1 MDYPVTTSAQL
12 RAVLRALR
20 QSQRLS
26 QTQAGQRLGVNQKRL
41 ARIEAA
47 PGVTSFDQIAR
58 LVSALGGR
66 LVISVAAS
74 TIETAGPTPPQGGRK
89 TKAGA
94 KTAAKLADGW

>member
-26 QTQAGQRLGVNQKRL
+26 QTQAGQRLGVNQQRL

-66 LVISVAAS
+66 LVLSVAAS
-74 TIETAGPTPPQGGRK
+74 PIETAGHTTPPGGRK

-94 KTAAKLADGW
+94 KMAARLANGW

>member
-66 LVISVAAS
+66 LVVTTAAGKA
-74 TIETAGPTPPQGGRK
+74 ETSAPPAAQGGRK

-94 KTAAKLADGW
+94 KPAAKLADGW

>member
-20 QSQRLS
+20 QAQRLS

-66 LVISVAAS
+66 LVLSVAAS
-74 TIETAGPTPPQGGRK
+74 PIETAGPPTPPGGRK

-94 KTAAKLADGW
+94 KVAAKLADDW